1 MSQSTAEERDRYSP
15 DADWNQLYLDGPVD
29 GDDRD
34 TIAVDDPAT
43 EEVFTE
49 VPAGTVEDV
58 DRAYEVASEA
68 QAEWAETSPQER
80 TEVIQGALQTMEERR
95 EEILELLAVE
105 SGSTRVKGEVEL
117 QSAMGIT
124 QEAASFPTRMSGD
137 HRDSNVPG
145 KENVVKR
152 EPAGVVAVISP
163 WNFPLHLSMRAVA
176 PALATGNAV
185 VLKPA
190 SNTPITGGLL
200 LARIFEDAGLPE
212 GLLTVV
218 TGHGSDVGDRIAG
231 HDDAAVVSFTG
242 SSAVGS
248 GVASEAAGNF
258 AQPAMELGGN
268 GPHVVLE
275 DADVDDA
282 VDAGTFGTFLHQG
295 QICISIN
302 RHLVHE
308 SVYDEY
314 VEKLAERAENL
325 PIGNP
330 SEDPEAVV
338 GPIIDDSQVE
348 DITTYIEQT
357 VEEGAT
363 LEAGGD
369 HDGRFVEPTVLS
381 DATNEMSAACN
392 EHFGPVAPVIPF
404 SDDEEA
410 VELANDTEYGLA
422 ASVFGGDRNRAEDVA
437 DRIDAGMVHVNDQP
451 VNDEPHVP
459 FGGMKASGIG
469 RYNGEWVLEEFTEPK
484 WVSVQ
489 RETRDY
495 PF

>member
-1 MSQSTAEERDRYSP
+1 MAQSTAEEHERYSP
-15 DADWNQLYLDGPVD
+15 DGDWNQLYLDGPTPVE
-29 GDDRD
+29 DREE
-34 TIAVDDPAT
+34 IAVENPAT
-43 EEVFTE
+43 GEAFAT
-49 VPAGTVEDV
+49 VPAGTTDDI

-68 QAEWAETSPQER
+68 QREWTDASPQDR
-80 TEVIQGALQTMEERR
+80 IDVIQGALRTMEERR
-95 EEILELLAVE
+95 EEILQLLAVE
-105 SGSTRVKGEVEL
+105 SGSARVKAEAEL
-117 QSAMGIT
+117 QNAMGIT
-124 QEAASFPTRMSGD
+124 QESASFPTRMAGD

-145 KENVVKR
+145 KENLVKR

-185 VLKPA
+185 LLKPA
-190 SNTPITGGLL
+190 STTPITGGLL
-200 LARIFEDAGLPE
+200 LARLFEDAGLPE

-218 TGHGSDVGDRIAG
+218 TGHGSDVGDRVAG
-231 HDDAAVVSFTG
+231 HETADVVSFTG

-248 GVASEAAGNF
+248 TVASEAAGNF

-275 DADVDDA
+275 DADVEDA

-308 SVYDEY
+308 SIYDEY
-314 VEKLAERAENL
+314 VERLTERAESL

-330 SEDPEAVV
+330 AEDEEAVI
-338 GPIIDDSQVE
+338 GPIIDESQVD
-348 DITTYIEQT
+348 DITTYIDQT
-357 VEEGAT
+357 VEQGAT
-363 LEAGGD
+363 LETGGD

-381 DATNEMSAACN
+381 DASNEMSAACN

-404 SDDEEA
+404 ADDEEA
-410 VELANDTEYGLA
+410 VEIANDTEYGLA
-422 ASVFGGDRNRAEDVA
+422 ASVFGGDRSRAEDVA
-437 DRIDAGMVHVNDQP
+437 DGIDAGMVHINDQP

-469 RYNGEWVLEEFTEPK
+469 RYNGEHVLREFTETK

-489 RETRDY
+489 REHREY